1 MVKMR
6 VCLFWTERAGEGISL
21 EEISSLLGRH
31 GHHIAR
37 IVEKTDELP
46 HRLDGSFDCVVTA
59 GGDGTVARAG
69 RALAGGDIPLGI
81 LPMGTA
87 NNIASSLG
95 ISGEPSDLIA
105 RWADRRV
112 VHIDIGTI
120 RDAKGE
126 TRFLEGVGAGLVAE
140 GITEGRAA
148 ISRDADPAARLAH
161 ARELF
166 FETIERLMPRQH
178 TITIDGTVIEGEYLL
193 VEVLNIPSVGPN
205 VRLSAD
211 TSPADGLLSVVVAGE
226 ADREAISAYLRGQAH
241 GVQDAGLKSWRGSRV
256 ELKGLQAY
264 HVDDEVRAAGGGA
277 VIIGITPLCLGV
289 IA

>member
-1 MVKMR
+1 MR
-6 VCLFWTERAGEGISL
+6 ICLFWTERAGEGISL
-21 EEISSLLGRH
+21 DEISSLLEHH

-37 IVEKTDELP
+37 IVEKTEDLP
-46 HRLDGSFDCVVTA
+46 HKLDGSFDCVVTA

-95 ISGEPSDLIA
+95 ISGNPSDLIA
-105 RWADRRV
+105 SWASRRV
-112 VHIDIGTI
+112 MHIDIGTI
-120 RDAKGE
+120 QDAHGE
-126 TRFLEGVGAGLVAE
+126 TRFLEGVGVGLIAA

-148 ISRDADPAARLAH
+148 ISKNEEDAAARLAH
-161 ARELF
+161 AREVFLG
-166 FETIERLMPRQH
+166 TIERLVPRHH
-178 TITIDGTVIEGEYLL
+178 TITIDGTVVEGDYLL
-193 VEVLNIPSVGPN
+193 IEVLNVSSVGPN

-211 TSPADGLLSVVVAGE
+211 ISPADGLLSVVVAGE
-226 ADREAISAYLRGQAH
+226 SDRSAIAAYLRGQPC
-241 GVQDAGLKSWRGSRV
+241 GVEDAGLKSWRGNRV
-256 ELKGLQAY
+256 ELKDLHAY

-277 VIIGITPLCLGV
+277 VRLGIAPLSLGV